1 MKKKKTEKVLNKSE
15 FLKTLVQ
22 KSLSDDKAQDIIT
35 IDLNGKS
42 DVADFMVIA
51 SGTSNR
57 HVASLAAKLLT
68 RMREEGFGSFGAEG
82 YPDCDWVLVD
92 NPYVVVHIMKPEIRS
107 YYNLEKMWQAD
118 FSNVEKEAQLAY

>member
-1 MKKKKTEKVLNKSE
+1 MKEKKQKALNKSE

-22 KSLSDDKAQDIIT
+22 ESLSGDKAQDIII
-35 IDLNGKS
+35 IDMRGKS

-51 SGTSNR
+51 SGSSNR
-57 HVASLAAKLLT
+57 HVAALASKVMEKMNKA
-68 RMREEGFGSFGAEG
+68 GFGTYGAEG

-92 NPYVVVHIMKPEIRS
+92 NPYVVVHIMKPEIRG

-118 FSNVEKEAQLAY
+118 FSNTEKEAEFA